1 MLIVDDILLSPV
13 HSILWIFREIH
24 KAAKE
29 ELGNEAQSITDQLRN
44 LYMQLETSR
53 ISEQQFDDQ
62 EKLLLDRLDR
72 LEADPE
78 SSGDGEPEETLVEG
92 HTESHVESHVRDT

>member
-1 MLIVDDILLSPV
+1 VLIIDDILFAPA
-13 HSILWIFREIH
+13 HSLFWIFREIH

-29 ELGNEAQSITDQLRN
+29 ELGNEAESITDQLRN

-62 EKLLLDRLDR
+62 EKLLLDRLDS

-78 SSGDGEPEETLVEG
+78 SSDDGESEETTVGG
-92 HTESHVESHVRDT
+92 HTESHVERHVRDT

>member
-1 MLIVDDILLSPV
+1 MLIVDDILFSPV
-13 HSILWIFREIH
+13 NGILWIFREIH
-24 KAAKE
+24 NAASE
-29 ELGNEAQSITDQLRN
+29 ELGNEADSITDQLRN

-72 LEADPE
+72 IEADSE
-78 SSGDGEPEETLVEG
+78 SSGDGEPEDTLVGG
-92 HTESHVESHVRDT
+92 HTESRVERHVKDT

>member
-1 MLIVDDILLSPV
+1 LLIVDDILCSPV
-13 HSILWIFREIH
+13 NGILWIFREIH

-29 ELGNEAQSITDQLRN
+29 ELGNEAESITDQLRN

-53 ISEQQFDDQ
+53 ISEQQFDNQ

-78 SSGDGEPEETLVEG
+78 SSGDGESEDTLVGG
-92 HTESHVESHVRDT
+92 HTESHVERHVRDT

>member
-1 MLIVDDILLSPV
+1 MLIVDDILFSPV
-13 HSILWIFREIH
+13 NGILWIFREIH
-24 KAAKE
+24 KAAQE
-29 ELGNEAQSITDQLRN
+29 ELGNEADSITDQLRN

-72 LEADPE
+72 IEADSE
-78 SSGDGEPEETLVEG
+78 SSGPGEPEDTLVGG
-92 HTESHVESHVRDT
+92 HTESRVERRVNDT

>member
-1 MLIVDDILLSPV
+1 MLIVDDILFFPV
-13 HSILWIFREIH
+13 RGIFWIFREIH

-29 ELGNEAQSITDQLRN
+29 ELGNEAESITDQLRN

-72 LEADPE
+72 IEADSE
-78 SSGDGEPEETLVEG
+78 SSGDGEPEDALVG
-92 HTESHVESHVRDT
+92 GNTESHVERHVRDT